1 MDLLTRVLE
10 LKKTLKIEERQREL
24 SALQSRLSDETTW
37 KDHKLSAELSAAAT
51 RLEREISDFSDL
63 YELAQ
68 IADESDYEG
77 LLEKVDQLE
86 QLVYLNG
93 KYDPGN
99 AILSLFAGAGGV
111 DAQDWAEMLLRMYL
125 RFAETEEY
133 AVEIV
138 EKNLGTEAGIKNAT
152 LLIKGDWVYG
162 RLRGEAGVHRLVRQS
177 PYNSKNLRQ
186 TSFAMVEVI
195 PEIKNDLEVK
205 IDDKDL
211 KIDVFR
217 ASGHGGQ
224 SVNTTDSAV
233 RITHTPTGIS
243 VVCQN
248 QRSQMQN
255 RETALKILKSRLHSL
270 LERQHKANILELKG
284 NNLANEW
291 GSQIRSYIIHPYKL
305 VKDHR
310 TDFESTDPDQVL
322 SGKIEGFID
331 AYLKQKLNSDPES
344 NAVN

>member
-10 LKKTLKIEERQREL
+10 LKKALKIEERQQEL
-24 SALQSRLSDETTW
+24 SILQARLLDEATW
-37 KDHKLSAELSAAAT
+37 KDHKLSAELSTTVA
-51 RLEREISDFSDL
+51 RLECQIADFTDL

-77 LLEKVDQLE
+77 LLKKVDQLE
-86 QLVYLNG
+86 QYAYLNG
-93 KYDPGN
+93 KYDPEN
-99 AILSLFAGAGGV
+99 AILGLYAGAGGV

-125 RFAETEEY
+125 RFLESEKY
-133 AVEIV
+133 SVEIV
-138 EKNLGTEAGIKNAT
+138 EKTLGSEAGIKNAT
-152 LLIKGDWVYG
+152 LLIRGDWAYG
-162 RLRGEAGVHRLVRQS
+162 RLRSEAGVHRLVRQS
-177 PYNSKNLRQ
+177 PFNSKNLRQ

-233 RITHTPTGIS
+233 RITHIPTGIN

-255 RETALKILKSRLHSL
+255 RETALKILKSRLYNL
-270 LERQHKANILELKG
+270 LERQHKASILELKG
-284 NNLANEW
+284 DNVANEW

-310 TDFESTDPDQVL
+310 TDFESTDPEGVL

-331 AYLKQKLNSDPES
+331 AYLKQKITSES
-344 NAVN
+344 GNDATN